1 MTNRFVQSGEVL
13 DHTPAGAVANG
24 QMVVIGARV
33 GIALAAIAA
42 GATGA
47 LAVTG
52 VFTYNKLS
60 TDTMAQGALVYFDAA
75 NNRLTTTVGSNV
87 LAGIAAAPAAATT
100 TTVQVS
106 LNA

>member
-1 MTNRFVQSGEVL
+1 MTNRFVQPGDVL
-13 DHTPAGAVANG
+13 DHTPVSTVPNG
-24 QMVVIGARV
+24 QMVAIAVRV
-33 GIALAAIAA
+33 GIALATIPA
-42 GATGA
+42 GTPGP
-47 LAVTG
+47 LAVKG

>member
-1 MTNRFVQSGEVL
+1 MTNRYVQAGEVL
-13 DHTPAGAVANG
+13 DHTPGAAVPNG

-42 GATGA
+42 GAVGP

-52 VFTYNKLS
+52 VFTYPKLA
-60 TDTMAQGALVYFDAA
+60 TDNMAQGALVYFDAA
-75 NNRLTTTVGSNV
+75 NNRLTTTASGNT

-100 TTVQVS
+100 TTVNVS